1 LSTPVASTTG
11 PTPVDTAS
19 PARLSQALD
28 IALDQ
33 SRDVKA
39 KVEACSE
46 DLGSANDL
54 AKARIA
60 NGSERT

>member
-1 LSTPVASTTG
+1 
-11 PTPVDTAS
+11 
-19 PARLSQALD
+19 LSQALD